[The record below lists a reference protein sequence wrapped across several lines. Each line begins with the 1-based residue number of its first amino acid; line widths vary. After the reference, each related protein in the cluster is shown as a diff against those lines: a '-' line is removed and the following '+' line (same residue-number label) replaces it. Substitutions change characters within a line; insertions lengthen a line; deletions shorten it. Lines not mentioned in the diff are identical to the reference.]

1 MNTNSPLTFGKYSG
15 WTPADLAKAGS
26 SGRSYLS
33 WGANNL
39 KSPAWRQVFEDALGE
54 TSATDLHLAARALVV
69 ADPGIGY
76 DEALRFVTEEEEE
89 RAESFSRAAAHDEK
103 RQQIAEK
110 WGKVLGTPA
119 SRLLE
124 LGKREETGDWREIPQ
139 RFFSSPSAHEGFM
152 SFMAEFVAVE
162 W

>member
-1 MNTNSPLTFGKYSG
+1 MNTNSPITFGKFNG
-15 WTPADLAKAGS
+15 WTPSDLARAGVE
-26 SGRSYLS
+26 GRSYLS

-39 KSPAWRQVFEDALGE
+39 KSPAWRKVFEDALGE
-54 TSATDLHLAARALVV
+54 TSATDLHLAARALVI

-76 DEALRFVTEEEEE
+76 DEALRFVQEEAAE
-89 RAESFSRAAAHDEK
+89 RAEDDARAAAYDEK

-110 WGKVLGTPA
+110 WGKVLGAPA

-124 LGKREETGDWREIPQ
+124 LGKREETGDWQEIPQ
-139 RFFSSPSAHEGFM
+139 RFFSSPAAREGFM
-152 SFMAEFVAVE
+152 NFMAEFVAVE